1 MNDWW
6 HGYFVKAPEYAG
18 RVLGVILILGLG
30 WLAVRLFVGPL
41 RRLLERGRMDPTVA
55 SFLANSLRTTLLIV
69 ILIAVLQQLGVK
81 TTSILALLGAA
92 GLAIAL
98 SLQGSLANFA
108 AGLIVV
114 AFRMVRVGD
123 TIEMADVRGQVK
135 ELLPFHVV
143 LVTPDNQRITLPNTL
158 LTSSAVRNHSALPL
172 RRAQWTLA
180 LKSSANLA
188 AVKEAILAHLHADNR
203 ILSEPAPQVF
213 LQEWAEDKWV
223 LLASAWTATADYQA
237 MQQSLLEPLAL
248 SVEQLRREGANMPTS
263 V

>member
-1 MNDWW
+1 MNEWW

-69 ILIAVLQQLGVK
+69 ILIAVLQQLGVE

-172 RRAQWTLA
+172 RRAQWTLS
-180 LKSSANLA
+180 LKAGDDLA
-188 AVKEAILAHLHADNR
+188 AIKEIIVAQLGADRR
-203 ILSEPAPQVF
+203 ILSDPPPE
-213 LQEWAEDKWV
+213 LYLKEWSDDKRV
-223 LLASAWTATADYQA
+223 LLVSAWTHPADYQA
-237 MQQSLLEPLAL
+237 VQE
-248 SVEQLRREGANMPTS
+248 
-263 V
+263 